1 MKYSLIVP
9 VYNRRDEI
17 AELLESLVAQQH
29 DSFEVIVVQDGSSE
43 RCDDIIEQ
51 YQDRL
56 TIQNFYKENSGPG
69 ASRNFGMEKAK
80 GDWFIIYDSDCLIP
94 EHYLSAVDVYLI
106 ENKVDTFG
114 GPDKA
119 HESFTNTQKAIDW
132 AMTSYITTGGIRGS
146 DKPLDDY
153 QPRSFNMG
161 IKREVFEKVGG
172 YGNIWPGED
181 PDLSFRIKKAGY
193 KIGFIKDAYVYH
205 KRRIDFPRFMKQ
217 VYKFGVVR
225 NILSKWH
232 PGTGKLVYAFPS
244 LFLLGVIGSIILGV
258 LVSKYFL
265 LPPLGIALFMFLEAL
280 ITRKNLMIAFL
291 AIPAAFIQLGS
302 YGFGYLRSWLKIRML
317 GMDEKKAFPSF
328 FFKK

>member
-17 AELLESLVAQQH
+17 EELLQSLVDQQH
-29 DSFEVIVVQDGSSE
+29 DSFEVVVVQDGSSE
-43 RCDDIIEQ
+43 RCDDIIER
-51 YQDRL
+51 YQDKL

-69 ASRNFGMEKAK
+69 ASRNYGMSKAN
-80 GDWFIIYDSDCLIP
+80 GEWFIIYDSDCLIP
-94 EHYLSAVDVYLI
+94 EHYLSAVDAYLT
-106 ENKVDTFG
+106 ENDIDTYG

-119 HESFTNTQKAIDW
+119 HDSFTNTQKAIDW
-132 AMTSYITTGGIRGS
+132 AMTSFITTGGIRGS
-146 DKPLDDY
+146 DKSLDDY

-172 YGNIWPGED
+172 YGKIWPGED
-181 PDLSFRIKKAGY
+181 PDLSFRIKKAGF

-205 KRRIDFPRFMKQ
+205 KRRIDFKKFGKQ

-244 LFLLGVIGSIILGV
+244 LFLLGVIGSIILGL
-258 LVSKYFL
+258 LVSKYFF
-265 LPPLGIALFMFLEAL
+265 LPVVGLSLIMFLEAL
-280 ITRKNLMIAFL
+280 ITRKNLVIAFL
-291 AIPAAFIQLGS
+291 AVPAAFIQLSS
-302 YGFGYLRSWLKIRML
+302 YGFGYLKSLLKIRIL
-317 GMDEKKAFPSF
+317 GMDEQEAFPSF
-328 FFKK
+328 FFK